1 MLASGVVEWGHAE
14 GQKAVDKE
22 GQMKDYIIKANIK
35 LEVKAR
41 NEDEAKEMA
50 MEDLRDFLRHH
61 SLDDLLEVLEK

>member
-1 MLASGVVEWGHAE
+1 MGAHRGTESCR
-14 GQKAVDKE
+14 KE

-61 SLDDLLEVLEK
+61 SLADLLEVLEK